1 MKRIL
6 SLMRKCIDDYDLI
19 DEGDVVAVGLSGGK
33 DSLLLLTALN
43 EYKRFS
49 PKKFDL
55 IAIHINMNLKESLP
69 NQTEPLKKYCEEI
82 GVRYFEEQTEIGPIL
97 FDIRKEKNPC
107 SLCAKM
113 RRGAL
118 CEKCKELGANKLAL
132 GHHADDVLETMLLS
146 FLYEGRISS
155 FAPKSFMDRTG
166 ITVIRPFIYIEECD
180 VVGAVNKLGINVVK
194 NPCPQNHESQREYM
208 KNLVKRLNKEVPDSK
223 VRMLSAIMHP
233 ERNGLTPYLKPKK
246 SE

>member
-6 SLMRKCIDDYDLI
+6 SLLRKCIEDYVLI
-19 DEGDVVAVGLSGGK
+19 EDGDVVAVGLSGGK

-49 PKKFDL
+49 PNKFSL
-55 IAIHINMNLKESLP
+55 IAININMSLKSSPSDATAPLKE
-69 NQTEPLKKYCEEI
+69 YCERI
-82 GVRYFEEQTEIGPIL
+82 GVPYYEEKTEIGEIL
-97 FDIRKEKNPC
+97 FEIRKEKNPC

-118 CEKCKELGANKLAL
+118 CEKCRELGANKLAL

-155 FAPKSFMDRTG
+155 FAPKSYMDRTG
-166 ITVIRPFIYIEECD
+166 ITVIRPMIYIEECD
-180 VVGAVNKLGINVVK
+180 VTGAVNRLGLKPVK
-194 NPCPQNHESQREYM
+194 NPCPMNHESQREYM
-208 KNLVKRLNKEVPDSK
+208 KNLVKQLNREVPDSK

-233 ERNGLTPYLKPKK
+233 ERNGLDCYRKPIK
-246 SE
+246 S